1 VNPQR
6 SRVRGS
12 QLKIVDD
19 HKTIEKVP
27 SQAQKSQSNKDKLR
41 ENLRQ
46 RPTTTQTTTATPDTT
61 APQTERIRKTTS
73 AQATRR
79 SAATTKAT
87 TERSEQQLPKSRYTP
102 ITR

>member
-1 VNPQR
+1 VDPQR
-6 SRVRGS
+6 ARVRGS
-12 QLKIVDD
+12 QLKVVDD

-46 RPTTTQTTTATPDTT
+46 RPTTVQTTTATPEIV
-61 APQTERIRKTTS
+61 TERIRKTTS
-73 AQATRR
+73 SATRR
-79 SAATTKAT
+79 SVQTTKAT

>member
-1 VNPQR
+1 MNPQR

-12 QLKIVDD
+12 QLKVVDD

-27 SQAQKSQSNKDKLR
+27 SQAQKSQNNKDKLR

-46 RPTTTQTTTATPDTT
+46 RPSTTQTTSRTTPEPKIISTT
-61 APQTERIRKTTS
+61 AAAAS
-73 AQATRR
+73 RR
-79 SAATTKAT
+79 SAITTT
-87 TERSEQQLPKSRYTP
+87 SRTEQQVKKSRYSP